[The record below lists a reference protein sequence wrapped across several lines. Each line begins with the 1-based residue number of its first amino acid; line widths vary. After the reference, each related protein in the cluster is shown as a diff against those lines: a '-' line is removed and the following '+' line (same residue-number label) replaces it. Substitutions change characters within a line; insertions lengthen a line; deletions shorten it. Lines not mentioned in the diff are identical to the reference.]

1 MENSQSTST
10 FIQSLMKSAICLLAW
25 CSFSFSLAAT
35 EKVVSIASLE
45 DYAPL
50 VYLANS
56 GATAGTLAP
65 GKHSEN
71 VMGYSWD
78 LLRESYHT
86 MGYTIQYVIVPWARA
101 MSFVKQ
107 GQVDILFPT
116 GKNAQRQQ
124 VFHYSRQPVNQVKYV
139 LYVQQNSPLIWRGL
153 DSLKNLTIG
162 LKRGFNY
169 GADWQ
174 NPEHINTFEVGK
186 IPNGFQMLSKGHIH
200 GFLGY
205 EMNWDHVIRQN
216 NWQHKYK
223 KLATLGTS
231 REYLVALKSNPKSLE
246 LLRAYDD
253 GINKL
258 QQSGRLKQLKQKW
271 FIPQTTDH

>member
-1 MENSQSTST
+1 MENSQSTDT
-10 FIQSLMKSAICLLAW
+10 FIQSLVKSAICLLAW
-25 CSFSFSLAAT
+25 CSFSFFSGCHRKSGEALPAWKT
-35 EKVVSIASLE
+35 TPLWFIWPIVV
-45 DYAPL
+45 
-50 VYLANS
+50 
-56 GATAGTLAP
+56 ATAGTLAP

-71 VMGYSWD
+71 LMGYSWD

-124 VFHYSRQPVNQVKYV
+124 VFHYSQQPVNQVKYV

-200 GFLGY
+200 GFFG
-205 EMNWDHVIRQN
+205 V
-216 NWQHKYK
+216 
-223 KLATLGTS
+223 
-231 REYLVALKSNPKSLE
+231 
-246 LLRAYDD
+246 
-253 GINKL
+253 
-258 QQSGRLKQLKQKW
+258 
-271 FIPQTTDH
+271 